1 MNPGSIEAKRQ
12 NILRLAQA
20 VYDHSGISRKEL
32 GHQLGLSPST
42 VTLATAPLLEQKLLV
57 ECGMEEASAGRRAK
71 LLKINESRGTI
82 LFLRLEE
89 DFSLVF
95 RLCNLCGI
103 KLAEATLPPPAQRP
117 TQEAFPAE
125 LAHAALDFLEQAAQ
139 PLPLLAAAV
148 ITPGVMKPDGTADIP
163 LFGWEN
169 LNLSCLFHTLKVPV
183 YYDSILHMLGSY
195 EVRQLPPAG
204 RQIYLS
210 LEPGVG
216 MTCYEQGRAVS
227 GRNLF
232 YGEVGHISM
241 HEDGP
246 LCYCG
251 NRGCLEYYCGVPGIL
266 SRLSQVADSCPI
278 LSDLCR
284 DGLSLELLPKA
295 AHQGSVPAR
304 RLLEQV
310 ATELGRAL
318 VTLTNLLDPDQILIA
333 GRLWQFPE
341 IREPALSLVSLRA
354 LARRRQLPQIQ
365 AASLDPDKAEI
376 GVCHFVFS
384 RWLETQI

>member
-20 VYDHSGISRKEL
+20 VYDHPGISRKEL
-32 GHQLGLSPST
+32 GQQLGLSPST
-42 VTLATAPLLEQKLLV
+42 VTLATAPLLEQKLIV
-57 ECGMEEASAGRRAK
+57 ECGMEEAPAGRRAK
-71 LLKINESRGTI
+71 LLRINENRGTI
-82 LFLRLEE
+82 LFLHLEE
-89 DFSLVF
+89 DFSLEF
-95 RLCNLCGI
+95 RLCNLCGVR
-103 KLAEATLPPPAQRP
+103 LAGQLLPPPVQRP

-148 ITPGVMKPDGTADIP
+148 ITPGAMNPDGTADIP
-163 LFGWEN
+163 LFGWED
-169 LNLSCLFHTLKVPV
+169 LNLSCLSQALKVPV

-195 EVRQLPPAG
+195 EVRQLPPTN

-216 MTCYEQGRAVS
+216 MTCYEQGRAVN

-266 SRLSQVADSCPI
+266 SRLSQIADGCPI

-284 DGLSLELLPKA
+284 NGLSLELLPKA
-295 AHQGSVPAR
+295 ARQGSIPAR

-318 VTLTNLLDPDQILIA
+318 VTLMNLLDPDQILIA

-341 IREPALSLVSLRA
+341 IREPALSLVTLRA
-354 LARRRQLPQIQ
+354 LARRRQLPKIQ

-384 RWLETQI
+384 RWVESQI